1 MPWSY
6 FRELTRPVRDGLGVS
21 PGNADHPIISL
32 PQRPAALRPMPI
44 ESDAGPALPAPPEV
58 EAYIVQAR
66 PRLRS
71 PRVSD
76 DFWLPDRIRMITEGR
91 SRTEAV
97 RLLLMELMRNPQGDA
112 LIEARAVLNELGRD
126 PEGAAAVRDQI
137 TPEVLARVFDRNQRE
152 E

>member
-1 MPWSY
+1 
-6 FRELTRPVRDGLGVS
+6 
-21 PGNADHPIISL
+21 
-32 PQRPAALRPMPI
+32 
-44 ESDAGPALPAPPEV
+44 
-58 EAYIVQAR
+58 
-66 PRLRS
+66 
-71 PRVSD
+71 
-76 DFWLPDRIRMITEGR
+76 MITEGR

-137 TPEVLARVFDRNQRE
+137 TPEVLARVFDRNQCE